1 MTFKIKHKV
10 TPNHENAK
18 QLNNGLPMSLEG
30 DAQVFSSRS
39 EEDTQFSSPVITEDL
54 YLKLLAKLPNSEED
68 PIPGWYQFS
77 SPTRTDDLKDLNLE
91 LTDELLELKLDEF
104 NVGMPTINTIE
115 ITEYEKV
122 SSKISAIVAVSG
134 ILKDF
139 DEEQVEAFKKAI
151 NRRSLSEDE

>member
-1 MTFKIKHKV
+1 MTFKIKHKGI
-10 TPNHENAK
+10 PNHESVK

-30 DAQVFSSRS
+30 DVQVFSSRS
-39 EEDTQFSSPVITEDL
+39 EEDPQFSSPVTEDL

-122 SSKISAIVAVSG
+122 SSKISAIVAASG
-134 ILKDF
+134 LLSDL
-139 DEEQVEAFKKAI
+139 EPEQIEKFEKAI
-151 NRRSLSEDE
+151 KRSTSSEDE